1 MIFVIAGTD
10 AQAYQWINQNVA
22 ERIRNG
28 ETVSKFSEYM
38 YVHNANVLR
47 GIKHPKGIFIGTW
60 RQRKDIKEI
69 IEALLHSTMGVNQ
82 TISKLYQ
89 ELIKQSPAVAVAS
102 KALSD
107 EIDNEV
113 LRNMLNGQR
122 NNSSSS

>member
-10 AQAYQWINQNVA
+10 AQAYYWINKKIE

-28 ETVSKFSEYM
+28 ETVSKISEYK

-47 GIKHPKGIFIGTW
+47 GIKHPKGVFIGTW

-69 IEALLHSTMGVNQ
+69 IEALLHSTMGVNE

-89 ELIKQSPAVAVAS
+89 EFRKQSPAVAVAS

-107 EIDNEV
+107 EIDKEV
-113 LRNMLNGQR
+113 LRNLLNGQKS
-122 NNSSSS
+122 NSSSS